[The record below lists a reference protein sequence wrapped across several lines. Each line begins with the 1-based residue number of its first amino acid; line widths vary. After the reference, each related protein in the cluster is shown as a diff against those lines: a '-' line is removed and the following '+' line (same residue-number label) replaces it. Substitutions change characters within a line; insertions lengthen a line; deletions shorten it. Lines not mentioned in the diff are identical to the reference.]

1 MLGVLLMLLEVF
13 IRRLAF
19 KVLKLLN
26 SLITQTINKEKQ
38 INNLQFT
45 CVRNNNYDIK
55 RSFFGCCIMN
65 LLFILFILLSYKW
78 RGMELS

>member
-45 CVRNNNYDIK
+45 CVRNNNYDT
-55 RSFFGCCIMN
+55 
-65 LLFILFILLSYKW
+65 
-78 RGMELS
+78 